1 MNFPDDGT
9 LPSKKTAETIEAIG
23 KILQG
28 QASLLTPEQLDTAL
42 NAIKDP
48 NSEEYA
54 FITTLIVS
62 AITAAVS
69 GAVSAGVSH
78 AFKKG

>member
-9 LPSKKTAETIEAIG
+9 LPSKKTAETIESIG

-48 NSEEYA
+48 NSEEYG
-54 FITTLIVS
+54 FITALIIS
-62 AITAAVS
+62 AISAAIS
-69 GAVSAGVSH
+69 SAVGAGVSH
-78 AFKKG
+78 AINKG